1 MASMTDDGLRT
12 LVGPCFHHSHL
23 HLKIWGGNSY
33 AGDPKILSQPLK
45 EWQVR
50 AAWAT
55 QTEQGL
61 MNILETLEGQY
72 DAAKDLWGKYDAK
85 LKDFRAMVKN
95 DIASLEASGRS
106 AFVAVN
112 KIRDAHNKTIEVM
125 NSADMVQAIA
135 NAERLATALERIQAL
150 KSHKLTL
157 AVLDASPKE
166 AAE

>member
-12 LVGPCFHHSHL
+12 LTGPVFHASNAQ
-23 HLKIWGGNSY
+23 LKVFGGNQY
-33 AGDPKILSQPLK
+33 ASDPKFLK
-45 EWQVR
+45 RPIDEWEVR
-50 AAWAT
+50 ARWAT
-55 QTEQGL
+55 GTEQAF

-72 DAAKDLWGKYDAK
+72 DAARELWSKYDTK

-95 DIASLEASGRS
+95 DISSLEASGRN

-112 KIRDAHNKTIEVM
+112 KIREAHNKTIEIM
-125 NSADMVQAIA
+125 TSAGMVQAIE

-166 AAE
+166 GGQ

>member
-1 MASMTDDGLRT
+1 
-12 LVGPCFHHSHL
+12 
-23 HLKIWGGNSY
+23 
-33 AGDPKILSQPLK
+33 
-45 EWQVR
+45 
-50 AAWAT
+50 
-55 QTEQGL
+55 

-72 DAAKDLWGKYDAK
+72 DAARELWSKYDTK

-95 DIASLEASGRS
+95 DISSLEASGRN

-112 KIRDAHNKTIEVM
+112 KIREAHNKTIEIM
-125 NSADMVQAIA
+125 TSAGMVQAIE

-166 AAE
+166 GGQ